1 MWGVLT
7 LRKFSEF
14 RGVKYSTFRHRK
26 KTYVDTV
33 ITFDSE
39 ATSYFLINGEWVTDD
54 GKHDITQAE
63 DRRAV
68 LYIWQFCI
76 NGECYFGRTLSELR
90 EFLRTLSGYFG
101 GNIAVIYVHNLGYDF
116 EFFAPLFSEWDV
128 FARKS
133 HKPIF
138 ARLPPLSLEFRCS
151 YFLTGQSLETAA
163 KSVGAAHQKKKGDLD
178 YTQPRLPCT
187 ELTPQELGY
196 CEFDVLSLYD
206 IICHYRDKYGN
217 IANIPYTQ
225 TGEVRRVVKKIL
237 NNYNYLQK
245 IRKIQNN
252 FNNYKHLTRLFMGGV
267 THLNYLFNGEIV
279 ENVKS
284 FDRRSSYP
292 AVMCVEQFPF
302 SEFTPC
308 DDMEQREFFCYY
320 ARISIENLRS
330 KTAWDYIS
338 IHKCEIVR
346 GGLTD
351 NGKLY
356 RAEYVEMWATDV
368 DIDIIRDTYAGEIT
382 VLECFRAVK
391 AYLPIDF
398 VRYILQLYSDKTTLK
413 NVAGREAD
421 YLKSKQFINSLYGM
435 TVTNNIRADVDFLD
449 CGEWAE
455 TELTDGEIAERLA
468 EDKPFLH
475 YSVGVW
481 VTAYARR
488 ELFKMINKIGNDCVY
503 CDTDSVKI
511 INADLW
517 ETAIA
522 DYNRELFEKIN
533 RVCDLRGLPK
543 EQFFPIAPDGTVCPL
558 GEFALDGV
566 YSAFKSYGA
575 KKYAYIEDGKF
586 HAVVAGCKKIWTE
599 FHADGTTETHETI
612 KNMCEFTKTASF
624 PHGRT
629 VCWYAPNQPATVL
642 TDKDGNTYTTP
653 EGAGGVVIADSTYT
667 MGLSADYT
675 AFLANPNSTN
685 NRLTNIYRNK
695 L

>member
-1 MWGVLT
+1 MRKYTEFHGVRYTTYKHKKTTYADTILT
-7 LRKFSEF
+7 L
-14 RGVKYSTFRHRK
+14 
-26 KTYVDTV
+26 DTE
-33 ITFDSE
+33 S
-39 ATSYFLINGEWVTDD
+39 TSYFFVNGEWVTDD
-54 GKHDITQAE
+54 GAHDLTQAT

-68 LYIWQFCI
+68 LYIWQMTV
-76 NGECYFGRTLSELR
+76 NGAAYYGRTLGELR

-101 GNIAVIYVHNLGYDF
+101 GNTAIIYVHNLGFDF
-116 EFFAPLFSEWDV
+116 EFFAPLFSGWEV

-133 HKPIF
+133 HKPIYC
-138 ARLPPLSLEFRCS
+138 RLPPLSLEFRCS

-163 KSVGAAHQKKKGDLD
+163 KSVGAAHQKKAGDLD
-178 YTQPRLPCT
+178 YSIARLPCT
-187 ELTPQELGY
+187 PLADKELGY
-196 CEFDVLSLYD
+196 CEFDVLALHD
-206 IICHYRDKYGN
+206 IICHYRDKYGT

-237 NNYNYLQK
+237 NGFNYLQK
-245 IRKIQNN
+245 IHQIQNN
-252 FNNYKHLTRLFMGGV
+252 FDNYKHLTRLFMGGV

-292 AVMCVEQFPF
+292 AVMCLEQFPF

-308 DDMEQREFFCYY
+308 EEMSQRDYYCYY
-320 ARISIENLRS
+320 ALIEIEGLQSRS
-330 KTAWDYIS
+330 AWDYIS
-338 IHKCEIVR
+338 IHKCEVVR

-351 NGKLY
+351 NGKLF
-356 RAEYVEMWATDV
+356 RADFVQMWVTDV
-368 DIDIIRDTYAGEIT
+368 DLDIIRDTYAGDIKII
-382 VLECFRAVK
+382 ECYRAIK

-435 TVTNNIRADVDFLD
+435 TVTNNIRADVEFLD
-449 CGEWAE
+449 DCAEWLE
-455 TELTDGEIAERLA
+455 TDLTDEQIAERLA
-468 EDKPFLH
+468 ADKPFLH
-475 YSVGVW
+475 YSIGVW

-511 INADLW
+511 INADKW
-517 ETAIA
+517 QSTID
-522 DYNRELFEKIN
+522 DYNRDLFAKID
-533 RVCDLRGLPK
+533 RVCALRGLPR
-543 EQFFPIAPDGTVCPL
+543 EQFFPVAPDGTVCPL

-566 YSAFKSYGA
+566 YDRFKSFGA
-575 KKYAYIEDGKF
+575 KKYAYEENGHF
-586 HAVVAGCKKIWTE
+586 AAVVAGCKKTWTE
-599 FHADGTTETHETI
+599 FLSDGTTKTHETI
-612 KNMCEFTKTASF
+612 KSLDEFTKTAVY
-624 PHGRT
+624 PHGRA
-629 VCWYAPNQPATVL
+629 VCWYMQNQPATDL
-642 TDKDGNTYTTP
+642 TDKNGNHYTTP
-653 EGAGGVVIADSTYT
+653 EGAGGVVIAESNYT

-685 NRLTNIYRNK
+685 NRLTNIYRNR